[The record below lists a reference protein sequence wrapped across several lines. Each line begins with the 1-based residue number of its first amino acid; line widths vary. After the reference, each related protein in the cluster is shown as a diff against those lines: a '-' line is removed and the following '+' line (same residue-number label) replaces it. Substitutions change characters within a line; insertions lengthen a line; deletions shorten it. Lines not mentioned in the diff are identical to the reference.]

1 MLKSLTISLF
11 LTIVIELTA
20 SLVLGIRNKEDIYV
34 VILVNICTNPIVVF
48 IANCLIL
55 IGSNKLI
62 YNIIVIIMEIIV
74 VFVEYIMYKKHLK
87 NYKKSPLLLSLI
99 NNSVAYL
106 INFWNRREKNEK
118 NN

>member
-62 YNIIVIIMEIIV
+62 YNIIVIIM
-74 VFVEYIMYKKHLK
+74 K
-87 NYKKSPLLLSLI
+87 NKFNMFFGICYSITKRSNKICS
-99 NNSVAYL
+99 
-106 INFWNRREKNEK
+106 
-118 NN
+118 